1 MNLAELETKLIAAAR
16 SHPPSDHV
24 PYAFE
29 QRVMARLRERPAAD
43 PAAFWARALWRG
55 ALSCVAVVVLLSAF
69 SWFAP
74 AGGDLNDHLD
84 DTVLAA
90 VPPDAEF

>member
-16 SHPPSDHV
+16 SHLPSDRV

-29 QRVMARLRERPAAD
+29 QRVLAQLRKPPAAD

-55 ALSCVAVVVLLSAF
+55 ALSCVAVVLLLSAF
-69 SWFAP
+69 AWFTP
-74 AGGDLNDHLD
+74 AGSDLSDHLD

-90 VPPDAEF
+90 VPRDAEF